1 MSVIFMDG
9 NMCHLV
15 NVHNSIV
22 QSININSTNGS
33 IIIYLNAG
41 KYWPV
46 TMKLLLAHMS
56 FD

>member
-1 MSVIFMDG
+1 MDG